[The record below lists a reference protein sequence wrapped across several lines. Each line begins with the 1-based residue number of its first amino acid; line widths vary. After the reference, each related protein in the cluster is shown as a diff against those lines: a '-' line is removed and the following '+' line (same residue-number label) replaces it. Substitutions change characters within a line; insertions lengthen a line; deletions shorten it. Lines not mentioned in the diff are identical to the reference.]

1 MEKALDDLQE
11 AKSEIQELA
20 NIREDS
26 IAINVMNSKLLP
38 ELFYDFYKKRSNV
51 KIRQYLLPDKLALQK
66 LICGEIDLIIV
77 INPIKDDRIEW
88 VHYLQKK
95 SF

>member
-38 ELFYDFYKKRSNV
+38 KLFYDFYKSVQMLKSDNMYC
-51 KIRQYLLPDKLALQK
+51 Q
-66 LICGEIDLIIV
+66 
-77 INPIKDDRIEW
+77 IN
-88 VHYLQKK
+88 
-95 SF
+95 